1 MHKAKPEPKC
11 FTALKMTCNYVQLWL
26 LSTTL
31 AFEKKL
37 FCTLVN
43 FISLGFAMF
52 FIIGVVHCCTH
63 PYWKCLLNHHI
74 KDHLLY
80 TFILLNWNDLF
91 HFPWEAPYRKRI
103 IYYLSSSIFFWDEPN
118 LGPLEEVGSKQQSS
132 CLEDIST
139 QSAVVVIL
147 EFLGVNSMTHIEVT
161 KELQP
166 LAKKLNIK
174 HRSLKK

>member
-1 MHKAKPEPKC
+1 MMMTQAIQQALPC
-11 FTALKMTCNYVQLWL
+11 F
-26 LSTTL
+26 LSL
-31 AFEKKL
+31 ELYIA
-37 FCTLVN
+37 
-43 FISLGFAMF
+43 A
-52 FIIGVVHCCTH
+52 
-63 PYWKCLLNHHI
+63 HI
-74 KDHLLY
+74 H
-80 TFILLNWNDLF
+80 
-91 HFPWEAPYRKRI
+91 
-103 IYYLSSSIFFWDEPN
+103 EPN